1 VRPLCVVQEKKGL
14 QKAQKRGKKKPKV
27 QHHLRTRNADC
38 TICGGVCASSSKDA
52 KTRCFGR
59 SDHPEPRGIHVGGCT
74 RARFDR
80 GFEETAVATR
90 AFCPVLFFVRR
101 DDASIVKLLLLS
113 FENNFGCFFFVGQ
126 LLFIIG
132 EFSRPRTTKREERK
146 RRETHSAGSLHGLGH
161 DFSEFF
167 VAWGV

>member
-1 VRPLCVVQEKKGL
+1 MCCSREKRPPKGTKKGE
-14 QKAQKRGKKKPKV
+14 KKPKV
-27 QHHLRTRNADC
+27 RHHLRTRNADC

-90 AFCPVLFFVRR
+90 AFCPLSFFFVRR
-101 DDASIVKLLLLS
+101 DDASIVKLLS
-113 FENNFGCFFFVGQ
+113 FENNSDA
-126 LLFIIG
+126 
-132 EFSRPRTTKREERK
+132 FSSSDNYYLSSANSLESGPRTTKREERK

-167 VAWGV
+167 VAWGG